1 MAVIEAANDL
11 KVPSYRLRGDAKKL
25 ADVGG
30 MLPAGDIIDTGRG
43 VLLLACPACAKI
55 QFAAGEV
62 TGLQTHPTVSRPI
75 HCGNGYCQ
83 KCGVWFR
90 VMSGKPE
97 IIEEPKREPTTISD
111 MLKRAGVKPPPVRE
125 DL

>member
-1 MAVIEAANDL
+1 MTDL
-11 KVPSYRLRGDAKKL
+11 KVTKYHLRGDAKKL

-30 MLPAGDIIDTGRG
+30 MLPPGDIIDTGRG

-62 TGLQTHPTVSRPI
+62 TGLPTHPTISRPI

-83 KCGVWFR
+83 RCGIWFR

-97 IIEEPKREPTTISD
+97 VIDEPQREKPTIKD
-111 MLKRAGVKPPPVRE
+111 MLKKAGVKSPPVLD